1 MRTEESVKCS
11 ESRGIKYLTVREQE
25 PWDRI
30 FYYSMEAEV
39 QHVPRYKGGH
49 CVRTTVFISSVKLQR
64 DPDPN
69 FPLLLP
75 FSTFPPSSTKVHLE
89 NLKLP
94 PRLCNQWH
102 LKHGHTS
109 TPHLFT
115 VQHIDGLSTS
125 EHSLRGTH
133 KPCVT
138 DRGGLGGAAG
148 TSLRGSPLAKSPV
161 WPRGRRFGRVWGV
174 IVKEVISSS
183 WHSLLLCKCSSLHPS
198 QSTQI

>member
-1 MRTEESVKCS
+1 MNRSPGTEYS
-11 ESRGIKYLTVREQE
+11 ITVWRL
-25 PWDRI
+25 R
-30 FYYSMEAEV
+30 YSMF
-39 QHVPRYKGGH
+39 QGTKGG
-49 CVRTTVFISSVKLQR
+49 TVWGRQSSSHLSNCSGTQIQI
-64 DPDPN
+64 
-69 FPLLLP
+69 FPFP
-75 FSTFPPSSTKVHLE
+75 FPFQHLPPSSTKVHLE

-115 VQHIDGLSTS
+115 AQHIDGLSTS
-125 EHSLRGTH
+125 ELSLRGTH

-148 TSLRGSPLAKSPV
+148 TSLRGSPLAKSPA
-161 WPRGRRFGRVWGV
+161 WPRGPRFGRVWGV

-183 WHSLLLCKCSSLHPS
+183 WQNPLLCKCSSLHPS
-198 QSTQI
+198 QFTQI